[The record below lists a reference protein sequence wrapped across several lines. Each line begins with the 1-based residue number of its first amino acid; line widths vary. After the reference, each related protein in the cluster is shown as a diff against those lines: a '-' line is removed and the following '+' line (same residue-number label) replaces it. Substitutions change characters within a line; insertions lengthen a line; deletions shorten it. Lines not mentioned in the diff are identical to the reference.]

1 MPLSPGTTLGPYE
14 VTAKIGEGGMGEVY
28 RARDTKLDRDV
39 ALKVLPQ
46 PSTDDPDRLARF
58 EREAKVQS
66 SEDVMTRIAVVAGL
80 TALFGFS
87 SVLGQEPNR
96 VHDLKASPST
106 THIFFF
112 DASLEPVLR
121 IESGDVV
128 RLETATGNP
137 RWFENAGVPREQ
149 IPPELYAVY
158 EGYDSES
165 RGDHTLNGPI
175 FVDGAEPGD
184 VLEIRILSVDVRL
197 PIAGQGIGSRL
208 FPGEIDDNVSRVHW
222 IDLAN
227 RTVEFAPGVVV
238 PIAPFW
244 GVIGVAPPPEMGRVR
259 SGAPNFFGGNMDN
272 RDLGPGSVLFLPVHN
287 PGGLL
292 SVGDG
297 HAVQGYGEISGSAV
311 ETSLRGEIQVFLHKN
326 QALEWPRAETAT
338 HYMTMGLN
346 ADLDE
351 AARIAADEMLD
362 FLVETKGIDRETAIL
377 LCSVAMDMVVTQV
390 VDGTKGIHAMI
401 AKDVFRD

>member
-1 MPLSPGTTLGPYE
+1 MRLSLALQRAPLF
-14 VTAKIGEGGMGEVY
+14 A
-28 RARDTKLDRDV
+28 A
-39 ALKVLPQ
+39 
-46 PSTDDPDRLARF
+46 
-58 EREAKVQS
+58 
-66 SEDVMTRIAVVAGL
+66 AVV
-80 TALFGFS
+80 LFVACS
-87 SVLGQEPNR
+87 DAAQSVEDAVVV
-96 VHDLKASPST
+96 VHELNASPAT

-112 DASLEPVLR
+112 DASLDPVLR

-137 RWFENAGVPREQ
+137 RWFENLGVPRDQ
-149 IPPELYAVY
+149 IPAELYSVY
-158 EGYDSES
+158 EGYES
-165 RGDHTLNGPI
+165 TGRGDHTLNGPI
-175 FVDGAEPGD
+175 FVNGAEPGD

-197 PIAGQGIGSRL
+197 PIAGQGISSRL
-208 FPGEIDDNVSRVHW
+208 FPGEIDANVSRVHS
-222 IDLAN
+222 IDLVN

-238 PIAPFW
+238 PIKPFW
-244 GVIGVAPPPEMGRVR
+244 GVIGVAPPLEMGRVR

-272 RDLGPGSVLFLPVHN
+272 RDLGAGSTLYLPVHN

-292 SVGDG
+292 SIGDG

-311 ETSLRGEIQVFLHKN
+311 ETSLKGEIQVFLHKD
-326 QALEWPRAETAT
+326 QELQWPRAETPT

-346 ADLDE
+346 PDLDE
-351 AARIAADEMLD
+351 AARIAAAEMID

-401 AKDVFRD
+401 SKEVFRD

>member
-1 MPLSPGTTLGPYE
+1 LTIRVLAVLCAVSSGLAAQQPGT
-14 VTAKIGEGGMGEVY
+14 
-28 RARDTKLDRDV
+28 
-39 ALKVLPQ
+39 
-46 PSTDDPDRLARF
+46 
-58 EREAKVQS
+58 
-66 SEDVMTRIAVVAGL
+66 
-80 TALFGFS
+80 
-87 SVLGQEPNR
+87 
-96 VHDLKASPST
+96 VHELKASPST

-112 DASLEPVLR
+112 DASLPPVLR
-121 IESGDVV
+121 IASGDVI

-137 RWFENAGVPREQ
+137 RWFENAGVPRDQ

-158 EGYDSES
+158 EEYDSDG

-175 FVDGAEPGD
+175 FVSGAEPGD

-197 PIAGQGIGSRL
+197 PIAGQGIASRL
-208 FPGEIDDNVSRVHW
+208 FPGEFDANVSRVHW
-222 IDLAN
+222 IDLVN

-238 PIAPFW
+238 PIKPFW

-272 RDLGPGSVLFLPVHN
+272 RDLGPGSIVYLPVHN
-287 PGGLL
+287 PGALL
-292 SVGDG
+292 SIGDG

-311 ETSLRGEIQVFLHKN
+311 ETSLRGEIQVLLHKN
-326 QALEWPRAETAT
+326 QALAWPRAETAT
-338 HYMTMGLN
+338 HYMTMGLD

-351 AARIAADEMLD
+351 AARIAAADMID

-401 AKDVFRD
+401 AKAVFRE

>member
-1 MPLSPGTTLGPYE
+1 M
-14 VTAKIGEGGMGEVY
+14 
-28 RARDTKLDRDV
+28 R
-39 ALKVLPQ
+39 
-46 PSTDDPDRLARF
+46 
-58 EREAKVQS
+58 
-66 SEDVMTRIAVVAGL
+66 RIAVLAGL
-80 TALFGFS
+80 TVLFAS
-87 SVLGQEPNR
+87 SFAMGQESNR
-96 VHDLKASPST
+96 VHDLRASPST

-112 DASLEPVLR
+112 DASLEPVLQ
-121 IESGDVV
+121 IASGDIV

-137 RWFENAGVPREQ
+137 RWFENAGVAREE
-149 IPPELYAVY
+149 IPSELYAVY
-158 EGYDSES
+158 DGYDSPS

-175 FVDGAEPGD
+175 FVEGAEPGD

-197 PIAGQGIGSRL
+197 PIAGQGIASRL
-208 FPGEIDDNVSRVHW
+208 FPGEFDDNVARVHW

-272 RDLGPGSVLFLPVHN
+272 RDLGPGSILYLPVHN
-287 PGGLL
+287 PGALL

-297 HAVQGYGEISGSAV
+297 HAAQGYGEISGSAV
-311 ETSLRGEIQVFLHKN
+311 ETSLRGEIQVFLHKDRT
-326 QALEWPRAETAT
+326 LEWPQAETST
-338 HYMTMGLN
+338 HYLTMGLHP
-346 ADLDE
+346 DLDD
-351 AARIAADEMLD
+351 AARIAADEMIN
-362 FLVETKGIDRETAIL
+362 FLVETKGLDRETAIL

-401 AKDVFRD
+401 AKDLFRD

>member
-1 MPLSPGTTLGPYE
+1 MKRISLLS
-14 VTAKIGEGGMGEVY
+14 
-28 RARDTKLDRDV
+28 
-39 ALKVLPQ
+39 
-46 PSTDDPDRLARF
+46 LA
-58 EREAKVQS
+58 
-66 SEDVMTRIAVVAGL
+66 
-80 TALFGFS
+80 
-87 SVLGQEPNR
+87 SVLLVGCNDATQPVDDEGT
-96 VHDLKASPST
+96 VHELNASPST
-106 THIFFF
+106 THISFF

-137 RWFENAGVPREQ
+137 RWFENLGVPRDQ
-149 IPPELYAVY
+149 IPPELYTVY
-158 EGYDSES
+158 EGYES
-165 RGDHTLNGPI
+165 SGRGDHTLNGPI
-175 FVDGAEPGD
+175 FVNGAEPGD

-197 PIAGQGIGSRL
+197 PIAGQSIGGRL
-208 FPGEIDDNVSRVHW
+208 SPGDGASRVHW
-222 IDLAN
+222 IDLVN

-238 PIAPFW
+238 PIKPFW
-244 GVIGVAPPPEMGRVR
+244 GVIGVAPPPEMGRVP

-272 RDLGPGSVLFLPVHN
+272 RDLGPGSILYLPVHN
-287 PGGLL
+287 PGALL

-326 QALEWPRAETAT
+326 QELEWPRAETLT

-351 AARIAADEMLD
+351 AARMAASEMID

-401 AKDVFRD
+401 AKAVFSN

>member
-1 MPLSPGTTLGPYE
+1 
-14 VTAKIGEGGMGEVY
+14 
-28 RARDTKLDRDV
+28 
-39 ALKVLPQ
+39 
-46 PSTDDPDRLARF
+46 
-58 EREAKVQS
+58 
-66 SEDVMTRIAVVAGL
+66 MTRIAVAAALVV
-80 TALFGFS
+80 LFGGTATF
-87 SVLGQEPNR
+87 GQEANA
-96 VHDLKASPST
+96 VHDLNASPST

-112 DASLEPVLR
+112 DASLEPVLT

-137 RWFENAGVPREQ
+137 RWFENAGVPSDQ

-158 EGYDSES
+158 EGYESDS

-175 FVDGAEPGD
+175 FINGAEPGD

-197 PIAGQGIGSRL
+197 PIAGQGIASRL
-208 FPGEIDDNVSRVHW
+208 FPEDIDANVSRVHW

-238 PIAPFW
+238 PIKPFW

-272 RDLGPGSVLFLPVHN
+272 RDLGPGSVLYLPVHN
-287 PGGLL
+287 SGALL

-326 QALEWPRAETAT
+326 QQLEWPRAETPT
-338 HYMTMGLN
+338 HFLTMGLDP
-346 ADLDE
+346 DLDE
-351 AARIAADEMLD
+351 AARIAADEMID
-362 FLVETKGIDRETAIL
+362 FLIATKGLDRETAIL

>member
-1 MPLSPGTTLGPYE
+1 
-14 VTAKIGEGGMGEVY
+14 
-28 RARDTKLDRDV
+28 
-39 ALKVLPQ
+39 
-46 PSTDDPDRLARF
+46 
-58 EREAKVQS
+58 
-66 SEDVMTRIAVVAGL
+66 MTRTLVVAGL
-80 TALFGFS
+80 TVLCAVS
-87 SVLGQEPNR
+87 SVPAQQPGR
-96 VHDLKASPST
+96 VHALKASPST
-106 THIFFF
+106 THISFF
-112 DASLEPVLR
+112 DASLAPVLR

-137 RWFENAGVPREQ
+137 RWFENAGVPRDQ

-158 EGYDSES
+158 EGYDSAG

-175 FVDGAEPGD
+175 FVTGAELGD

-197 PIAGQGIGSRL
+197 PIAGQGIRSRL
-208 FPGEIDDNVSRVHW
+208 FPGEIEADVSRVHW
-222 IDLAN
+222 IDLVN

-238 PIAPFW
+238 PIKPFW

-272 RDLGPGSVLFLPVHN
+272 RDLGPGSILYLPVHN
-287 PGGLL
+287 PGALL

-311 ETSLRGEIQVFLHKN
+311 ETSLRGEIQVFLHKD
-326 QALEWPRAETAT
+326 QELEWPRAETPT
-338 HYMTMGLN
+338 HYMTMGLD

-351 AARIAADEMLD
+351 AARIAAADMVE
-362 FLVETKGIDRETAIL
+362 FLVETKGLDRETAIL

-401 AKDVFRD
+401 AKDMFRDR

>member
-1 MPLSPGTTLGPYE
+1 M
-14 VTAKIGEGGMGEVY
+14 
-28 RARDTKLDRDV
+28 R
-39 ALKVLPQ
+39 
-46 PSTDDPDRLARF
+46 
-58 EREAKVQS
+58 
-66 SEDVMTRIAVVAGL
+66 RIVVVAGL
-80 TALFGFS
+80 TALLGFS

-106 THIFFF
+106 THIFFI

-158 EGYDSES
+158 EGYDSAS

-197 PIAGQGIGSRL
+197 PTAGQGIGSRL

-272 RDLGPGSVLFLPVHN
+272 RDLGPGSVLYLPVHN

-311 ETSLRGEIQVFLHKN
+311 ETSLKGEIQVFLHKN
-326 QALEWPRAETAT
+326 QALEWPRAETPT
-338 HYMTMGLN
+338 HYMTMGLD

-351 AARIAADEMLD
+351 AARIAADEMID
-362 FLVETKGIDRETAIL
+362 FLSETKGIDRETAIL

-401 AKDVFRD
+401 AKNVFRD

>member
-1 MPLSPGTTLGPYE
+1 
-14 VTAKIGEGGMGEVY
+14 
-28 RARDTKLDRDV
+28 
-39 ALKVLPQ
+39 
-46 PSTDDPDRLARF
+46 
-58 EREAKVQS
+58 
-66 SEDVMTRIAVVAGL
+66 MTRTLVVAGL
-80 TALFGFS
+80 TVLCAVS
-87 SVLGQEPNR
+87 SVPAQQPGR
-96 VHDLKASPST
+96 VHALKASPST
-106 THIFFF
+106 THISFF
-112 DASLEPVLR
+112 DASLAPVLR

-137 RWFENAGVPREQ
+137 RWFENAGVPRDQ

-158 EGYDSES
+158 EGYDSAG
-165 RGDHTLNGPI
+165 RGDHTLNGPS
-175 FVDGAEPGD
+175 FVTGAELGD

-197 PIAGQGIGSRL
+197 PIAGQGIRSRL
-208 FPGEIDDNVSRVHW
+208 FPGEIEADVSRVHW
-222 IDLAN
+222 IDLVN

-238 PIAPFW
+238 PIKPFW

-272 RDLGPGSVLFLPVHN
+272 RDLGPGSILYLPVHN
-287 PGGLL
+287 PGALL
-292 SVGDG
+292 SLGDG

-311 ETSLRGEIQVFLHKN
+311 ETSLRGEIQVFLHKD
-326 QALEWPRAETAT
+326 QELEWPRAETPT
-338 HYMTMGLN
+338 HYMTMGLD

-351 AARIAADEMLD
+351 AARIAAADMVE
-362 FLVETKGIDRETAIL
+362 FLVETKGLDRETAIL